1 MSTPLS
7 SASLVQL
14 LCFVRVVEAGSFAE
28 AGRRTGMTTSGVSK
42 AIARFEKTH
51 GLRLLHRSTHA
62 LSVTAEGEQLLI
74 EAREALRGVE
84 RLEDVLAQAADGG
97 RAGRVRIS
105 APTAFV
111 RACLAPV
118 LPRLLAKHPEIRVDI
133 RSSDSMTDLADEG
146 VDLALRTGRIDGIP
160 GHVSQTLMTFPWTA
174 CATPAYLAGRE
185 MPSSPA
191 DLADHELIGFRN
203 SGTGRL
209 EAWRFRSTVRGS
221 EDATARHEPDA
232 RMIFDDALTAWDM
245 ARNSHGI
252 AWAPAWLALDDLRR
266 GRVVE
271 VLKEWRCGEM
281 PLSMVRRE
289 RRLTP
294 KRTKTVIA
302 FLADVANE
310 WRL

>member
-1 MSTPLS
+1 MEVGPGGF
-7 SASLVQL
+7 AS
-14 LCFVRVVEAGSFAE
+14 
-28 AGRRTGMTTSGVSK
+28 
-42 AIARFEKTH
+42 
-51 GLRLLHRSTHA
+51 
-62 LSVTAEGEQLLI
+62 
-74 EAREALRGVE
+74 
-84 RLEDVLAQAADGG
+84 
-97 RAGRVRIS
+97 S

-266 GRVVE
+266 GRVGRSAEGVAMRGDAA
-271 VLKEWRCGEM
+271 VDGPPRAAPDTKADKDGDRLPC
-281 PLSMVRRE
+281 RR
-289 RRLTP
+289 RQ
-294 KRTKTVIA
+294 
-302 FLADVANE
+302 
-310 WRL
+310 